1 MKNPSNPAAFFDDT
15 KIVARVYTESR
26 QEPESLNRHPF
37 NLRSDDQFLS
47 VSRIPR
53 QRVVDTAF
61 VAL

>member
-1 MKNPSNPAAFFDDT
+1 MTSGQIKNPSNLAWFSVKP
-15 KIVARVYTESR
+15 KSMP

-37 NLRSDDQFLS
+37 NLRSGNQIFLM
-47 VSRIPR
+47 SRLSR